1 MGAVSTA
8 EGGSV
13 NTLRS
18 FCLQQLK
25 KILADWWTKRTRHS

>member
-25 KILADWWTKRTRHS
+25 KILAD